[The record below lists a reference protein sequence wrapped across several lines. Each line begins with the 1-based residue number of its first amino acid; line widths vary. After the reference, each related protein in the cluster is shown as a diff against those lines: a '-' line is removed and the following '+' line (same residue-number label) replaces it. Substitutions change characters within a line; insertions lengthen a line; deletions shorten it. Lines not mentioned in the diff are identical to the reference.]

1 MTRALPYTLITAFS
15 NGLGGGNPAAVVFLN
30 DTTVNVGSKDIN
42 STDDIPDDTTLQAI
56 ANNLNQPIVSYIT
69 GSVPTTAPRSAA
81 FGIRW
86 FALREAPLRGHGTI
100 AAAKAIWSTPGMVGK
115 GIETLEFHAKSGV
128 VLKVTKAKEE
138 SKEDEGEW
146 LEIQLPAGGVEPV
159 DNTEKGRIAD
169 LVSQAIGKEA
179 HIMFVGHGGNGFEY
193 MTLIE
198 LDAADDLANCKINST
213 ILLNSGNYVNILTSN
228 LQPKRLGNVPSPYV
242 CARPHRRGRSG
253 LRFRGLSLGTV
264 LVKQTGRKWE
274 KSERGGDA
282 VEAGQLER
290 W

>member
-1 MTRALPYTLITAFS
+1 MARTLPYTLITAFS

-30 DTTVNVGSKDIN
+30 DTTANVGSKDIN

-56 ANNLNQPIVSYIT
+56 ANNVNQPIVSYIT
-69 GSVPTTAPRSAA
+69 GSVPTIAPRSAA

-86 FALREAPLRGHGTI
+86 FALREAPLYGHGTI
-100 AAAKAIWSTPGMVGK
+100 AAAKAIWSTPGIVGK
-115 GIETLEFHAKSGV
+115 DIETLEFHAKSGV
-128 VLKVTKAKEE
+128 VLKVLREKERE
-138 SKEDEGEW
+138 MGDDGGEW
-146 LEIQLPAGGVEPV
+146 LEIELPAGTIQPV
-159 DNTEKGRIAD
+159 DDTEKKRITE
-169 LVSQAIGKEA
+169 LTSEAIGKEA
-179 HIMFVGHGGNGFEY
+179 HVKFVGHGGKGFEY

-253 LRFRGLSLGTV
+253 LRFRALSLGTV

-274 KSERGGDA
+274 KSEREGDA
-282 VEAGQLER
+282 VEAGQL
-290 W
+290 